1 MFQMMNGPII
11 LNNMNRFKNYYH
23 LNLPKLRDV
32 RNPEFKL
39 DSITHL
45 LGKRGIV
52 RLSPEVVFN
61 ESFLDFLIK
70 CEITPSHCVLFYTG
84 PNHSGTPHVDG
95 GDSKTGAWSM
105 NWNMGSRMIL
115 NYYKSDELIEKF
127 QKTFKNRSDLIND
140 QGKKSTKGL
149 SEEVVNEGHGYEYLL
164 AEGRQLEKIESHSTQ
179 SPFLLRTEIP
189 HSVTNLDDCK
199 RWAFTL
205 RGAPRNTWEEAIE
218 LFSKYN
224 LIVE

>member
-1 MFQMMNGPII
+1 MSQYN
-11 LNNMNRFKNYYH
+11 NYYH

-32 RNPEFKL
+32 RNNEFKL
-39 DSITHL
+39 DSITSQ

-61 ESFLDFLIK
+61 NTFLDFLVS

-127 QKTFKNRSDLIND
+127 QQKFKTRLEPSNSRN
-140 QGKKSTKGL
+140 QVSTEGL
-149 SEEVVNEGHGYEYLL
+149 SKEVVNEGHGYEYLL
-164 AEGRQLEKIESHSTQ
+164 AEGRQLEKIESHSVQ
-179 SPFLLRTEIP
+179 PPFLLRTEIP
-189 HSVTNLDDCK
+189 HSVTNLDNCK

-205 RGAPRNTWEEAIE
+205 RGAPTNSWEEAIQ

-224 LIVE
+224 LIAK